1 VINVAGTQG
10 DYNNYVLD
18 GGSHTDTFTNTNL
31 PFPFPDALREF
42 SVESNSL
49 QARNGLH
56 PGTLVNGVTVSG
68 TNQWHGTAFDFIRN
82 NIINA
87 LLLLGEKD
95 TLKRNQFGGT
105 LGGKIRRDKCSSSP
119 ASRAPAIARST
130 MQPATASQPPSNGP
144 VTSVIWAATAQS
156 ITQTSQTPS
165 VERTSPPRVC

>member
-87 LLLLGEKD
+87 NYFFSAKK
-95 TLKRNQFGGT
+95 TR
-105 LGGKIRRDKCSSSP
+105 SS
-119 ASRAPAIARST
+119 AISSAARWAARS
-130 MQPATASQPPSNGP
+130 A
-144 VTSVIWAATAQS
+144 VTNVLLPRLPGHQQS
-156 ITQTSQTPS
+156 PGQQCNRLLHPN
-165 VERTSPPRVC
+165 RL